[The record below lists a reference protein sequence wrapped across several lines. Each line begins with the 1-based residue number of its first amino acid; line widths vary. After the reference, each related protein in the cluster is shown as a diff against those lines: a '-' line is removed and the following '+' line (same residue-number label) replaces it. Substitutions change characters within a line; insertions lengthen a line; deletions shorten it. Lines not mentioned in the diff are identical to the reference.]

1 MLKTYSLH
9 YRMEHATVHVQVV
22 WFFLLEHNKVEFCFE
37 PLINY
42 ELPKT
47 QYESDESLQEGLF
60 ETKF

>member
-1 MLKTYSLH
+1 
-9 YRMEHATVHVQVV
+9 MEHATVHVQVV